1 MKSIEELKARLNSLE
16 TEFKQLDAKYLVLQS
31 KFKEFH
37 SHCKIQINN
46 PIFGVTRLKIEEIE
60 NEFFNI
66 KFAGLTV
73 CIKFS
78 IFLAKESI
86 LKGSLIFQIVNHAHN
101 KNNKVVAQ
109 LTFDDSGKSDLIGYE
124 HYPLNITN
132 DKDAIEI
139 ILKWLERCMFM
150 LK

>member
-16 TEFKQLDAKYLVLQS
+16 TEFRQLDAKYLVLHS

-46 PIFGVTRLKIEEIE
+46 PKFGVTRLKIEEIE

-78 IFLAKESI
+78 IFLDM
-86 LKGSLIFQIVNHAHN
+86 
-101 KNNKVVAQ
+101 KV
-109 LTFDDSGKSDLIGYE
+109 
-124 HYPLNITN
+124 
-132 DKDAIEI
+132 
-139 ILKWLERCMFM
+139 
-150 LK
+150 